1 MPPDDPP
8 VSPTSTTHNHPAS
21 TATASSGPDR
31 RMSDLTNYRHDLSV
45 LDPAGGSR
53 NPRGQNNMPPP
64 TGPAPLPPSDPT
76 VASRFGSNG
85 GANSFQ
91 STAPSTSFYHDSS
104 DNVSLS
110 SQKSPSFRSA
120 PNRSGS
126 GAQHLGAP
134 ESPDPHDERR
144 PSFASITTLSS
155 QGSKN
160 SLARGGL
167 RKLQGFFGEEFPG
180 SDTSLPPPAVPPK
193 DNKDNKDTKDIK
205 DNRPRSFSHSRVQRG
220 RNHSNAT
227 DYTRDAS
234 PSSSRPR
241 TPVPAPEVV
250 PFLYQEAD
258 VCLNFHPWN
267 RAHL

>member
-1 MPPDDPP
+1 
-8 VSPTSTTHNHPAS
+8 
-21 TATASSGPDR
+21 
-31 RMSDLTNYRHDLSV
+31 MSDLANYRQDLSV

-53 NPRGQNNMPPP
+53 NPRGQQNMPPP
-64 TGPAPLPPSDPT
+64 SLPPADPT
-76 VASRFGSNG
+76 VSSKYNNG
-85 GANSFQ
+85 GAN
-91 STAPSTSFYHDSS
+91 APVAASSTSFYHDSS

-120 PNRSGS
+120 PNRAGS
-126 GAQHLGAP
+126 SAQHLGAP
-134 ESPDPHDERR
+134 DSPDPYDERR

-193 DNKDNKDTKDIK
+193 DGKDNKDSKDAK

-250 PFLYQEAD
+250 PFLYQEPD
-258 VCLNFHPWN
+258 VRLTFHSRS
-267 RAHL
+267 RAHLELLKTYLY